1 MNRHTAKLA
10 RWQIWLLTLSGGALW
25 LTGGLWL
32 LLHHYGQVQGSF
44 GLQANPLEAWMLR
57 LHGLALIPV
66 LLGAGGLLVA
76 HIPKGW
82 AYRHQRVAGTAL
94 GVLLLTLIITGYM
107 LYYVSTESL
116 RDWSS
121 IIHWVLGLCVP
132 LVFIWHYRGKVK
144 S

>member
-1 MNRHTAKLA
+1 MNRRTAKLA
-10 RWQIWLLTLSGGALW
+10 RWQIWLLSLSGGVLW
-25 LTGGLWL
+25 LSGSLWL

-44 GLQANPLEAWMLR
+44 GPEANPLEPWMLR
-57 LHGLALIPV
+57 LHGFVLIPL

-82 AYRHQRVAGTAL
+82 AYHHQRVAGTAL

-116 RDWSS
+116 RNWSS
-121 IIHWVLGLCVP
+121 IIHWILGLFVP
-132 LVFIWHYRGKVK
+132 LVFIRHYRGKVK